1 VTINRSTNKVRR
13 IIVFIMYVL
22 ARVGASQVSNSLLGG
37 TLDYSTLLATI
48 LCNIQ
53 QRRTNEISE
62 REE

>member
-1 VTINRSTNKVRR
+1 
-13 IIVFIMYVL
+13 MYVL